1 MNGSHVH
8 PQRVMDAALELATG
22 EPELVVVDARALR
35 LIMGP
40 LGQLLILR
48 PLHQGGP
55 RRGGLPFRGSDHD
68 PDVEGYVWD
77 DDELCPE
84 KLES

>member
-1 MNGSHVH
+1 MNGSHVD
-8 PQRVMDAALELATG
+8 PQRVMGAALELATG

-48 PLHQGGP
+48 PLQQGGP
-55 RRGGLPFRGSDHD
+55 RGRGGLPFGGSDHD

-77 DDELCPE
+77 EDDLCP
-84 KLES
+84 

>member
-1 MNGSHVH
+1 M
-8 PQRVMDAALELATG
+8 RAALELADG

-48 PLHQGGP
+48 PLAQGRAP
-55 RRGGLPFRGSDHD
+55 LPPGEEPYAWDSDD
-68 PDVEGYVWD
+68 
-77 DDELCPE
+77 LCD
-84 KLES
+84 